1 MPVLCLQ
8 IRVDG
13 PAMRQ
18 VVVLMSTEFFGTRK
32 LCAESKAFVSA
43 GVDPLSDEFRQDGVA
58 LATQE
63 KMREGVSQ
71 RQRGD
76 HF

>member
-1 MPVLCLQ
+1 
-8 IRVDG
+8 
-13 PAMRQ
+13 
-18 VVVLMSTEFFGTRK
+18 MSTEFLGEKK
-32 LCAESKAFVSA
+32 LRAESKALASV
-43 GVDPLSDEFRQDGVA
+43 GVDPLSDEFRQDGGG

-63 KMREGVSQ
+63 KMREGVSE

>member
-1 MPVLCLQ
+1 
-8 IRVDG
+8 
-13 PAMRQ
+13 
-18 VVVLMSTEFFGTRK
+18 MSTEFLGKKK
-32 LCAESKAFVSA
+32 LYAESKALASV
-43 GVDPLSDEFRQDGVA
+43 GVDPLSDEFRQDGVD

-71 RQRGD
+71 CKCGD